1 MPAVAAPDLEL
12 VRAPMALDLQ
22 ESEILSDAADTSV
35 ERDVVMKDDAKAKED
50 RRNAAAE
57 RILLSSGGTRRVCTR
72 ALLDHYATMDNNIRM
87 IKISNEH
94 GQPLRLIAYTHPRKD
109 NSTAGIKTL
118 QNRAKDMSVK
128 RSLMSSLTGA
138 TDDIKNKN
146 NIKLIQTEM
155 KQSRAQFTEA
165 AKNTSLF
172 VLHKLSAEDT
182 LAFKS
187 ALNLTRNELRSAF
200 TFLNAY
206 NMNIFS
212 SDHKVDTEKKKYIHE
227 TEVYT
232 KTYEIVD
239 DEVTKHITLSGVRF
253 KNIANVLNDY
263 LNMLIDDGN
272 KHRHGIMG
280 VAEKLNWQ

>member
-1 MPAVAAPDLEL
+1 VGVFVRRRQGTPVLVGFVITPCSSPHLSHNALCDKHAQQLGRLMRDGATLQDAVTMMRATDMGIYMPAVAAPDLEL
-12 VRAPMALDLQ
+12 VREPMALDLQ

-155 KQSRAQFTEA
+155 KQS
-165 AKNTSLF
+165 
-172 VLHKLSAEDT
+172 
-182 LAFKS
+182 
-187 ALNLTRNELRSAF
+187 
-200 TFLNAY
+200 
-206 NMNIFS
+206 IC
-212 SDHKVDTEKKKYIHE
+212 
-227 TEVYT
+227 
-232 KTYEIVD
+232 
-239 DEVTKHITLSGVRF
+239 
-253 KNIANVLNDY
+253 
-263 LNMLIDDGN
+263 
-272 KHRHGIMG
+272 
-280 VAEKLNWQ
+280 